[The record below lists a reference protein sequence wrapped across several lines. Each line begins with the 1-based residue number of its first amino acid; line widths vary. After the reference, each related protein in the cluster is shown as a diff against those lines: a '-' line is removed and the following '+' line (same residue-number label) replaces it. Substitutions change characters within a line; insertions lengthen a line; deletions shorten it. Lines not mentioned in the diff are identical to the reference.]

1 MQTILGSSGVIGKET
16 AKELHRNYTKD
27 IRLVARNPRAV
38 NPTDSLF
45 TADLTNEKQTFDAIK
60 GSEVAYLTVGI
71 QYSAKAWQEQWP
83 KIMKNVIGACVAH
96 GTRLVFFDN
105 VYAYGRVDGV
115 MTESTPY
122 SPCSK
127 KGEVRL
133 GVISMMM
140 DEVQKGNLKALI
152 ARAPDFYGPDTPL
165 SFVSAMVFQNFAKGK
180 KAQWMG
186 DVNKKHSFIF
196 TPDAGK
202 ATAMLGNTESAF
214 NQVWHLPTDPNT
226 LTGREFIELS
236 AKAFGAKPDYMVL
249 KRWMVQMAGLFNP
262 IVKESVEMLYQNEVD
277 YVFDSSK
284 FTKAFGFEPISYHE
298 GITETVN
305 FYKQS
310 S

>member
-1 MQTILGSSGVIGKET
+1 L
-16 AKELHRNYTKD
+16 
-27 IRLVARNPRAV
+27 
-38 NPTDSLF
+38 TD
-45 TADLTNEKQTFDAIK
+45 EKQTFDAVK

-71 QYSAKAWQEQWP
+71 QYSAKIWKEQWP
-83 KIMKNVIGACVAH
+83 KIMKNVISACKAH
-96 GTRLVFFDN
+96 GTKLVFFDN
-105 VYAYGRVDGV
+105 VYSYGKVNGV
-115 MTESTPY
+115 MTEDTPY
-122 SPCSK
+122 NPCSK

-140 DEVQKGNLKALI
+140 DEVQKGNLQALI

-165 SFVSAMVFQNFAKGK
+165 SFVSAMVFQNYAKGK

-236 AKAFGAKPDYMVL
+236 AKAFGVKPDYLVL

-284 FTKAFGFEPISYHE
+284 FMKAFRFEPISYHE